1 MKKNM
6 SSSDRIIRVLIAA
19 VFAVLYFTGA
29 VTGTLGLVLLGLGGV
44 FVLTSL
50 IGFCPLYA
58 IFGIS
63 TCKTAQQ

>member
-6 SSSDRIIRVLIAA
+6 SSADRIIRVLLAA
-19 VFAVLYFTGA
+19 VFAVLYFTGT
-29 VTGTLGLVLLGLGGV
+29 VTGTLGLVLLVLGGV

-63 TCKTAQQ
+63 TCKTARS

>member
-6 SSSDRIIRVLIAA
+6 GTADIIVRLLVAA
-19 VFAVLYFTGA
+19 VIAILYFTN
-29 VTGTLGLVLLGLGGV
+29 VISGTVGLVLLILGGV
-44 FVLTSL
+44 FVFTSA

-63 TCKTAQQ
+63 TCPVKK